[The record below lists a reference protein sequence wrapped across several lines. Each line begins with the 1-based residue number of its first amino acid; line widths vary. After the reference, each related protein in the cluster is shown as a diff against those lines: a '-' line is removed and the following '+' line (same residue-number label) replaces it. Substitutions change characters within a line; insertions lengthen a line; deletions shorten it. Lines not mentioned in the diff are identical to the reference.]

1 MKEKRCVSNLSE
13 RTLRSYER
21 DVLPRWMKHVGTI
34 LTQQN
39 LIQFVIGMRED
50 GLKATTCNL
59 TMKYSETA
67 PRLSVWI
74 ETNVYQGLTVMS
86 FPFEHQKRLR
96 TTNLNEQVNREL
108 KRRTRVG
115 GVFPN
120 VASLERLATAVLIE
134 IDEDWQSGTCYLAF
148 PSEAVPV
155 NCEFTEQRLHYLGGE
170 IFIFLVP
177 LIEV

>member
-1 MKEKRCVSNLSE
+1 MIKDLFAQFLKDKRCVSNLSE

-74 ETNVYQGLTVMS
+74 ETNV
-86 FPFEHQKRLR
+86 
-96 TTNLNEQVNREL
+96 
-108 KRRTRVG
+108 
-115 GVFPN
+115 
-120 VASLERLATAVLIE
+120 
-134 IDEDWQSGTCYLAF
+134 
-148 PSEAVPV
+148 
-155 NCEFTEQRLHYLGGE
+155 
-170 IFIFLVP
+170 
-177 LIEV
+177 